1 MLARVTAQA
10 TRGSITYAGHAT
22 VLIQLGEK
30 RLLTDPLLRD
40 RLLGVLRRH
49 RGLGREALGRIDGV
63 LISHLHPDHLDFASL
78 RGLGDS
84 IPIVAPRGAAALLAR
99 RGFPNVTELSAGE
112 ETELAGVGIRAT
124 DAKHTGGRLFGM
136 GHAGVVGYL
145 IDAGA
150 RVYFAG
156 DTELFGAMTDLGE
169 GLDVALLPIWG
180 WGPRLGPG
188 HLDPEQAARAL
199 KLLRPRIAVPIHW
212 GALGP
217 IGARRLWPW
226 LFERPAREFVSHA
239 EELAPEV
246 DVRVLEP
253 GESTRLE
260 A

>member
-169 GLDVALLPIWG
+169 
-180 WGPRLGPG
+180 
-188 HLDPEQAARAL
+188 
-199 KLLRPRIAVPIHW
+199 
-212 GALGP
+212 
-217 IGARRLWPW
+217 
-226 LFERPAREFVSHA
+226 
-239 EELAPEV
+239 
-246 DVRVLEP
+246 
-253 GESTRLE
+253 
-260 A
+260 